1 MYVSRR
7 IRPCLHRH
15 GGSLIETDAEVR
27 PTIDAIGTSM
37 IGLCLDSLHAL
48 LGGSDPLDLIRE
60 DGQIIRQVHIKVRI
74 PLNPIT
80 HSGVFDHPRS
90 EAAERP
96 TRGLVQPLMVTSSR
110 WSADSL
116 ARRRWWAT
124 VGIREG
130 HPCLPGADA
139 AVLGRLW
146 RADPA

>member
-1 MYVSRR
+1 MYPYRQKELIQVLNDKIRPSSPVTSGDVQAVVATERVKRRAEWFYQGKVAGSPGQYSRR
-7 IRPCLHRH
+7 F
-15 GGSLIETDAEVR
+15 A
-27 PTIDAIGTSM
+27 
-37 IGLCLDSLHAL
+37 
-48 LGGSDPLDLIRE
+48 
-60 DGQIIRQVHIKVRI
+60 VRI
-74 PLNPIT
+74 PLNPII

-96 TRGLVQPLMVTSSR
+96 TRGLVHPLMVTSSR

-116 ARRRWWAT
+116 ARRRWSAT

-130 HPCLPGADA
+130 HRCLPGADA